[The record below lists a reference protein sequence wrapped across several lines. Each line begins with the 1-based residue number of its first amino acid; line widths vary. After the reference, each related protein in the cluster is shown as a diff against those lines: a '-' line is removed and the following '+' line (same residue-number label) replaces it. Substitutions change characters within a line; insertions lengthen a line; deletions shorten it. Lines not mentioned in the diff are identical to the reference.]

1 MTSKD
6 ALMLSGCASNLQGNV
21 EELASMV
28 DDSDDGIGYLIDAI
42 MSDAKDIEQI
52 ADRASE

>member
-42 MSDAKDIEQI
+42 MSDAKEIEHI
-52 ADRASE
+52 ADKASG